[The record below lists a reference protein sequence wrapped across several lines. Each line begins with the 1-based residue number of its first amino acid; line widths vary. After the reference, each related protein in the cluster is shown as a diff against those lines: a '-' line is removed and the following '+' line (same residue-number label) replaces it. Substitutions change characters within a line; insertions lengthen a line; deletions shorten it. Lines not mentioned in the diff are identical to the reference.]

1 MVVSDIFRIFE
12 YKPNDMITYDPKN
25 PLTDDDLKKLS
36 EEDLFSYLDQLS
48 AYKRKDK
55 KIVGEWKKKG
65 HDILRKSGV
74 KNVKTNRTQWFD

>member
-1 MVVSDIFRIFE
+1 
-12 YKPNDMITYDPKN
+12 MIVFDPQN

-48 AYKRKDK
+48 LYKRKDK
-55 KIVGEWKKKG
+55 KVVSEWKKKG

>member
-1 MVVSDIFRIFE
+1 MVVSDIFRIFAN
-12 YKPNDMITYDPKN
+12 KPNDMITYDPNN

-65 HDILRKSGV
+65 HDILKKSGV